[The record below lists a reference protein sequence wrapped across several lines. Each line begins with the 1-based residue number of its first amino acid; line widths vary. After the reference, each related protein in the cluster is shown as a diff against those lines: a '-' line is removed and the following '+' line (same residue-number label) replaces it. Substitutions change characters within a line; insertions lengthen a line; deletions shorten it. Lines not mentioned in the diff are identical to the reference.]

1 MSNYKTNP
9 IKLNR
14 SKISPMIIA
23 ILDKF
28 KSDKHAYA
36 LLKDG
41 YLKLA
46 SHKVMQ
52 DSMQHTSFCDYFP
65 VSKKLPDLLLKLYGL
80 NERELKHEMEQ
91 FSLIGSIVYTKDY
104 YITLLMAYLIGLD
117 NNDEELRQ
125 YALLLISILIWNYYK
140 LRYFPN
146 VCDPKTSQYV
156 MNYELQGNHT
166 FKSAGTPLNYIMKV
180 TIPALEN
187 GYPERIAKD
196 PTEHYE
202 GLKRVI
208 TVIRPRFNQL
218 FKNLAKNYYKAIE
231 SGKSESVHELRSKS
245 YENSGEMVEKKEHF
259 NNIIERLSD
268 KIIKNGILKSKVIE
282 KSPIKDML
290 YKKFFLSNQ
299 VFQKI
304 DKYLDDDQNQEDLK
318 YYIELLLNGLKLK
331 SEDELC
337 TINMEVLANR
347 ITSSRKN
354 EYYDKLKKF
363 NTSIAISVLHASN
376 EDKGHISTQNEY
388 RYSKIMITAILSYIK
403 FLNCKSI

>member
-1 MSNYKTNP
+1 MSNYKINP

-28 KSDKHAYA
+28 KNDKHAYA

-65 VSKKLPDLLLKLYGL
+65 VSKKLPDLLLKLYGV

-91 FSLIGSIVYTKDY
+91 FSLVGSIVYTKNY

-125 YALLLISILIWNYYK
+125 YSLLLISILIWNYYK

-146 VCDPKTSQYV
+146 VCDPKISQYV

-304 DKYLDDDQNQEDLK
+304 DKYLDDDQNREDLK

-363 NTSIAISVLHASN
+363 NTSIAVSVLHAPN

-403 FLNCKSI
+403 FLNCRSI

>member
-1 MSNYKTNP
+1 MSNYKTDP
-9 IKLNR
+9 IQLNR
-14 SKISPMIIA
+14 SKISPTIIA

-28 KSDKHAYA
+28 KTDKQAYA

-46 SHKVMQ
+46 SHKIMQ

-65 VSKKLPDLLLKLYGL
+65 ISKKLPNLLLKLYGI

-104 YITLLMAYLIGLD
+104 YITLMMAYLIGLD

-125 YALLLISILIWNYYK
+125 YSLLLMSVLIWNYYK

-146 VCDPKTSQYV
+146 VCDPKISQYV
-156 MNYELQGNHT
+156 MNYELQGNHS
-166 FKSAGTPLNYIMKV
+166 FKNAGTPLNYIMKV
-180 TIPALEN
+180 TLPALEN
-187 GYPERIAKD
+187 GYPRRIAKV
-196 PTEHYE
+196 PTDHYE
-202 GLKRVI
+202 GLKRVL

-218 FKNLAKNYYKAIE
+218 FKNLAKNYYKAVE
-231 SGKSESVHELRSKS
+231 SGKSESVHELRSTT

-268 KIIKNGILKSKVIE
+268 KILKNGILKSKVIE

-299 VFQKI
+299 VIQKI
-304 DKYLDDDQNQEDLK
+304 DSYLDDDQNKEDLK
-318 YYIELLLNGLKLK
+318 YYIELVLNGLKLK
-331 SEDELC
+331 SEEELC

-347 ITSSRKN
+347 ITSSRKD
-354 EYYDKLKKF
+354 EYFNKLKKF
-363 NTSIAISVLHASN
+363 NTSIAISVLHTPTEN
-376 EDKGHISTQNEY
+376 KNNISTQNEY
-388 RYSKIMITAILSYIK
+388 RYSKIMMIAVLNYFK